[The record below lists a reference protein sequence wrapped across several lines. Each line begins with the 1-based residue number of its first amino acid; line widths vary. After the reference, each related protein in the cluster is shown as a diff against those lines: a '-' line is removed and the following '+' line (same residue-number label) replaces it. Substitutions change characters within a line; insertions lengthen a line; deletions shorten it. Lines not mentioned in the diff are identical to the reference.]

1 MLIGYARVSTS
12 EQSLDGQ
19 MDLLG
24 AAGAERIFSEKISA
38 KAAKRP
44 ELVRLMEQLREGD
57 VVIVT
62 RFDRISRRLLDLI
75 ELVEQISA
83 RGVGFRSL
91 REDIDTTSSSGRL
104 ILHVMGAIAQ
114 FERDKI
120 VERTREGLASARKRG
135 RIGGRPPALTP
146 EQAETCKKLLAEGQS
161 VAGVARQFRV
171 SRSTIARL
179 RRTEGA

>member
-1 MLIGYARVSTS
+1 
-12 EQSLDGQ
+12 

-24 AAGAERIFSEKISA
+24 AAGAERIFLEKIST

-83 RGVGFRSL
+83 GGAGFRSL

-146 EQAETCKKLLAEGQS
+146 EQAETCKKLLAEGES
-161 VAGVARQFRV
+161 VAGIARQFRV

-179 RRTEGA
+179 RRAEGV